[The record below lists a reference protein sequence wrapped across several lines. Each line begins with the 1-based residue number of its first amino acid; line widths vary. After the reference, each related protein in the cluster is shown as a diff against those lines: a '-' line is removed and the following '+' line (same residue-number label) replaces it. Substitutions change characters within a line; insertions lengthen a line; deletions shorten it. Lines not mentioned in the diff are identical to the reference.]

1 MKTKTTWKTNETND
15 SEWTWNVFVFGVS
28 VCFFLHS
35 SFLFVF
41 PIEKK
46 EKLGAEVAE
55 EKETHKQKIAIII
68 ARSNYETKEEER
80 KTIVMF
86 RQIHWKNVEN
96 KTQMCEATEA
106 TATATAPSNWT
117 LALSSRAFQVRKI
130 DRINTY
136 LAVYGAVW
144 RLKIISHQHD
154 TTTSSKITLTN
165 GHEMQKR
172 KCYS

>member
-1 MKTKTTWKTNETND
+1 MKRTTQNGLETFL
-15 SEWTWNVFVFGVS
+15 SS
-28 VCFFLHS
+28 VCLCVFFLHS

-106 TATATAPSNWT
+106 TATAPSN
-117 LALSSRAFQVRKI
+117 
-130 DRINTY
+130 
-136 LAVYGAVW
+136 
-144 RLKIISHQHD
+144 
-154 TTTSSKITLTN
+154 
-165 GHEMQKR
+165 
-172 KCYS
+172 